1 MSTSDLTCRHTGRAR
16 IATASSAAFTIAAY
30 LTSITSPALA
40 EVYDLEPIVV
50 KVNAIHPS
58 QTVRSEV
65 ENMFTNPR
73 SASGVGGSE
82 IQNLNAINTS
92 DALRFTTTGMV
103 NQPFSGDRFGGGT
116 KIRTF
121 GDWGASTSI
130 DGLPAVKFA
139 DEEGG
144 GYSSSRIPTI
154 AIDRIAIQ
162 KGGRGVQYGDG
173 TDGGV
178 VETSIKSGR
187 GYDRHLAGTVDIST
201 AEERVYQL
209 EAAHGEKYWDIYAAG
224 RIFDGNYGGEPANL
238 DKQDIEGA
246 VAKVGL
252 NPSDSTRIEAL
263 AIVNDSETRIF
274 RGGTTNDIDSESLFL
289 SATVDH
295 AFNDAVSTRFGY
307 LYSDTDTLWPVRSR
321 DRSIEIG
328 TAFGDLYH
336 TRSLAD
342 GVDYAGSIGFEHK
355 HTNYLRDNQWDAEFT
370 DISVKHS
377 SAVTFDHNL
386 TLTVGLRHTWFEN
399 DIRLNGVKQPD
410 NLRTDS
416 LFSWEAGAAY
426 SIFDMTRIRANVASG
441 YNRFYE
447 KYGNFGTDALNPA
460 GAGDEIVES
469 LTYEA
474 GINQGWGWGYADVA
488 VYTTEQQ
495 NVPRRDA
502 GAIQNVTVDQSGVEL
517 EIYADVTDD
526 FSASLGYVHIFEL
539 EAERA
544 DGTKANGSIFFGS
557 NGVNVPEH
565 QATLRLDYRITDDVS
580 LWGAGLVSDGYTQTD
595 ANGVTTERKSFERI
609 DLGAA
614 WRINEH
620 VALRVRGEN
629 ITDEK
634 DYGQTLEGA
643 PTNTV
648 GKLGS
653 VFWLGA
659 DFTL

>member
-1 MSTSDLTCRHTGRAR
+1 MSTKKMACRTTGKNRNP
-16 IATASSAAFTIAAY
+16 ASAPVALSIAAY
-30 LTSITSPALA
+30 AAVLAFPAEA

-50 KVNAIHPS
+50 QVNANHPS
-58 QTVRSEV
+58 QTVRSSV
-65 ENMFTNPR
+65 ENKFTEPR
-73 SASGVGGSE
+73 SASAVGGSE
-82 IQNLNAINTS
+82 IQNLNPINTS
-92 DALRFTTTGMV
+92 DALRFTTTGMI

-116 KIRTF
+116 KVRTF

-144 GYSSSRIPTI
+144 GYTSSRIPTI

-162 KGGRGVQYGDG
+162 KGGRAVQYGNG
-173 TDGGV
+173 SDGGV

-187 GYDRHLAGTVDIST
+187 GYDRHAAATVDVST
-201 AEERVYQL
+201 AEERVYQV
-209 EAAHGEKYWDIYAAG
+209 EAAHGEKYWDVYAAG
-224 RIFDGNYGGEPANL
+224 RLFDGNYGGEPANL
-238 DKQDIEGA
+238 DKQDIDGA
-246 VAKVGL
+246 VAKVGI

-295 AFNDAVSTRFGY
+295 AFSDVFSSRIGY
-307 LYSDTDTLWPVRSR
+307 LYSDTDTLWPARSR

-336 TRSLAD
+336 TRALTDSI
-342 GVDYAGSIGFEHK
+342 DYAGSIGFEHK
-355 HTNYLRDNQWDAEFT
+355 HTKYLRDNQWDADFNDIAIKHTSAFT
-370 DISVKHS
+370 LD
-377 SAVTFDHNL
+377 DNL
-386 TLTVGLRHTWFEN
+386 TVSAGLRHTWFEN
-399 DIRLNGVKQPD
+399 DVKLNGVTQPD

-416 LFSWEAGAAY
+416 LFSWEVGAAY
-426 SIFDMTRIRANVASG
+426 SVFDMTRIRANVASG

-447 KYGNFGTDALNPA
+447 KYGNFGTNALNPA

-469 LTYEA
+469 RTYEL

-495 NVPRRDA
+495 NVPRSD
-502 GAIQNVTVDQSGVEL
+502 GGEIQNVTVDQSGLEL
-517 EIYADVTDD
+517 EVYADITDN
-526 FSASLGYVHIFEL
+526 FSALLGYVHIFEL
-539 EAERA
+539 EAERD
-544 DGTKANGSIFFGS
+544 DGTKANGSIFFGN

-565 QATLRLDYRITDDVS
+565 QATLRLDYRVTDDVS
-580 LWGAGLVSDGYTQTD
+580 LWGAGLVSDGYSQTS
-595 ANGVTTERKSFERI
+595 AAGVTTEREKFERI

-614 WRINEH
+614 WRMNDH
-620 VALRVRGEN
+620 VALRFRAEN

-648 GKLGS
+648 GKIGS